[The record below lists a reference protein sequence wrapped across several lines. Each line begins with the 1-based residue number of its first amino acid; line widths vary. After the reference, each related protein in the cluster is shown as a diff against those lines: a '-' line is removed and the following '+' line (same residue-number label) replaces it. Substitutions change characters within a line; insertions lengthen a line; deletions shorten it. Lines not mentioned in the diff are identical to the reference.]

1 MSTHTQIQDTAKMK
15 TLSMKLRDMK
25 MEAISTKLI
34 AAGILFL
41 LTLISGVIVSHSGR
55 PLGVGLV
62 TVHKLI
68 AVGTMV
74 LIGMAVNQLYK
85 TVDGKALIEMS
96 IMVIGAI
103 LFLALIATGALL
115 TREEMQL
122 PEVVLKIH
130 QVAPL
135 LALTASTMTVYLL
148 VRGRA

>member
-1 MSTHTQIQDTAKMK
+1 MNALSTEPRE
-15 TLSMKLRDMK
+15 LK
-25 MEAISTKLI
+25 METITGKLI

-41 LTLISGVIVSHSGR
+41 LTLISGLTVSHSGR
-55 PLGVGLV
+55 PLSVGLV
-62 TVHKLI
+62 TIHKLI

-74 LIGMAVNQLYK
+74 LIGMVVNQLYK

-96 IMVIGAI
+96 IMVISGV

-122 PEVVLKIH
+122 AEVVLKVH

-135 LALTASTMTVYLL
+135 LALSSSTATIYLL
-148 VRGRA
+148 VRGNS

>member
-1 MSTHTQIQDTAKMK
+1 MLANRSEE
-15 TLSMKLRDMK
+15 RNVK

-62 TVHKLI
+62 TLHKLI
-68 AVGTMV
+68 AVGTIV
-74 LIGMAVNQLYK
+74 LTGMLVHQLYK
-85 TVDGKALIEMS
+85 TTDGKLLVELGAI
-96 IMVIGAI
+96 VIAAI

-135 LALTASTMTVYLL
+135 LALAFSTFSVYLL
-148 VRGRA
+148 SSGKT

>member
-1 MSTHTQIQDTAKMK
+1 MN
-15 TLSMKLRDMK
+15 TLSMKLRNLK
-25 MEAISTKLI
+25 MEVIATKLI

-55 PLGVGLV
+55 PLSVGLV

-68 AVGTMV
+68 AVVGIV

-85 TVDGKALIEMS
+85 NVDGKLLIELS
-96 IMVIGAI
+96 VIVLSGI

-122 PEVVLKIH
+122 PEFVLKIH

-135 LALTASTMTVYLL
+135 LALVSSTVSIYLL
-148 VRGRA
+148 VRGKL

>member
-1 MSTHTQIQDTAKMK
+1 
-15 TLSMKLRDMK
+15 
-25 MEAISTKLI
+25 METTTTKLI

-41 LTLISGVIVSHSGR
+41 LTLISGVIMSHSGR
-55 PLGVGLV
+55 PLNVGLV

-68 AVGTMV
+68 AVGTVV

-85 TVDGKALIEMS
+85 TVDGKVFVEIS
-96 IMVIGAI
+96 VIVVSGI

-135 LALTASTMTVYLL
+135 LALASSSITVYLL
-148 VRGRA
+148 AGGKS